1 MGKPAARIGDMTSH
15 GGSIVVGQPN
25 VLIGGMPAARATDM
39 HSCPMVNGPQP
50 HVGGPITMG
59 SPGVLIGGMPAA
71 RQGDMATCAGPPD
84 TIVMGCPTVLIGAVS
99 PGSAGAAGT
108 AGGGGAAA
116 AKASAAT
123 AQQGAGEATTKEE
136 HWVEFQF
143 VDAAGLPVSGV
154 PYTFADPDGNESTGT
169 LRGDGTVREDA
180 LSQGQG
186 EVVLQDVYAAEWGK
200 NEARPDEEVT
210 FSAKAEGFESGTPA
224 TVQVLERDISGPD
237 VVVEEIEAEVKGE
250 KVEGEWTYVYPE
262 QQGEDGGGASSSAYS
277 AGQYYVEVTVGS
289 CTTRSGMLE
298 YKDWL
303 EVKLLGERDKDVAG
317 AKYVLTLSNGEV
329 RKGTLGPD
337 GTKREENLPPA
348 THTVRFPDYSS
359 AQQALSSES
368 E

>member
-169 LRGDGTVREDA
+169 LRGDGTVRRDA
-180 LSQGQG
+180 LSAGKSK
-186 EVVLQDVYAAEWGK
+186 VTLKDVYGAEWDQD
-200 NEARPDEEVT
+200 EARPDEAVG
-210 FSAKAEGFESGTPA
+210 FSAEVDGFEDGTTA
-224 TVQVLERDISGPD
+224 TVQILEWDLKGPD
-237 VVVEEIEAEVKGE
+237 VIVDEMEVEVEGE
-250 KVEGEWTYVYPE
+250 KVEGEWEYVYPE
-262 QQGEDGGGASSSAYS
+262 EESEGEGDASGGYS
-277 AGQYYVEVTVGS
+277 APQYYFELRIGS
-289 CTTRSGMLE
+289 CTARSGLLKYQDYVEIELKDEEGQGVGGEQYML
-298 YKDWL
+298 YL
-303 EVKLLGERDKDVAG
+303 P
-317 AKYVLTLSNGEV
+317 NGGV
-329 RKGTLGPD
+329 RQGTLD
-337 GTKREENLPPA
+337 GKGKKKEENIPPG
-348 THTVRFPDYSS
+348 TCQLRFPN
-359 AQQALSSES
+359 LPE
-368 E
+368 EGKRK

>member
-39 HSCPMVNGPQP
+39 HACPMVNGPQP

-108 AGGGGAAA
+108 AGGGAAA

-123 AQQGAGEATTKEE
+123 AQQGAGEATTQEE

-200 NEARPDEEVT
+200 NEARPDEKVT

-224 TVQVLERDISGPD
+224 TVQILERDLKGPD
-237 VVVEEIEAEVKGE
+237 VIVDEMEVEVEGE
-250 KVEGEWTYVYPE
+250 KVEGEWEYVYPE
-262 QQGEDGGGASSSAYS
+262 EESEGEGDASGGYS
-277 AGQYYVEVTVGS
+277 APQYYFEVRIGS
-289 CTTRSGMLE
+289 CTARSGLLK
-298 YKDWL
+298 YQDYI
-303 EVKLLGERDKDVAG
+303 EVELRDEEDD
-317 AKYVLTLSNGEV
+317 
-329 RKGTLGPD
+329 PID
-337 GTKREENLPPA
+337 GTEYVVYLSDGSVRNGMLDKQGKAREENLPPGK
-348 THTVRFPDYSS
+348 HEVKFPGLPGS
-359 AQQALSSES
+359 
-368 E
+368 